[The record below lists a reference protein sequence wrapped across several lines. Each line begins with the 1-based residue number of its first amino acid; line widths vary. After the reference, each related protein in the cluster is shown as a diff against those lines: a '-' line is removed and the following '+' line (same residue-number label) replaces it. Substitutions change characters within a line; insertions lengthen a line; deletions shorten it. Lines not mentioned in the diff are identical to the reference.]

1 MQATFKTSFKV
12 NFNYVYRGT
21 WKQVPSEVRGSVS
34 LGAGDTHSCELHD
47 SKDAGDPE
55 TVSSECPR
63 PPLFNQYGV

>member
-1 MQATFKTSFKV
+1 ML
-12 NFNYVYRGT
+12 
-21 WKQVPSEVRGSVS
+21 SEVRGSVS

-63 PPLFNQYGV
+63 TPLFNQYGVW

>member
-1 MQATFKTSFKV
+1 M
-12 NFNYVYRGT
+12 YRCT

-47 SKDAGDPE
+47 SKDAGDSE

-63 PPLFNQYGV
+63 TPVFNQYDV